1 MEYLLAISGLG
12 RIRVSGKGE
21 ASILNHISRP
31 DRPPAPGF
39 PFCAII
45 NKVTTES
52 ISHPFFH
59 IEVEGLNTP
68 DQIYLIKILSID
80 GRRFT
85 YELRA
90 ALSEEAVKYVKTL
103 LDAVVFNDL
112 IIEWT
117 GDGFE
122 ARETRENLKKHS

>member
-1 MEYLLAISGLG
+1 MPSAASTAK
-12 RIRVSGKGE
+12 RASRKRE
-21 ASILNHISRP
+21 ASILNYISR

-45 NKVTTES
+45 NKVTES
-52 ISHPFFH
+52 ISHTFFH
-59 IEVEGLNTP
+59 IEVEGLKTP

-90 ALSEEAVKYVKTL
+90 ALTEEAVKYVKTL

>member
-1 MEYLLAISGLG
+1 MPSAASTAKRASRKRET
-12 RIRVSGKGE
+12 
-21 ASILNHISRP
+21 SILNHISRP
-31 DRPPAPGF
+31 DRPPAPSF

-59 IEVEGLNTP
+59 IEVEDFNTP
-68 DQIYLIKILSID
+68 NQIYLIKILSID

-90 ALSEEAVKYVKTL
+90 ALTEEAVNYVKTL
-103 LDAVVFNDL
+103 LDAVVFSDL

>member
-1 MEYLLAISGLG
+1 MG
-12 RIRVSGKGE
+12 RPER
-21 ASILNHISRP
+21 
-31 DRPPAPGF
+31 GF
-39 PFCAII
+39 RFCAII
-45 NKVTTES
+45 NEVATQS

-68 DQIYLIKILSID
+68 DRIYLIKILSID

-85 YELRA
+85 YQLRA
-90 ALSEEAVKYVKTL
+90 ALTEEAVEYVKTL
-103 LDAVVFNDL
+103 LDTSVFSDL

-122 ARETRENLKKHS
+122 AHETRENLQKHS

>member
-1 MEYLLAISGLG
+1 L
-12 RIRVSGKGE
+12 RRRHT
-21 ASILNHISRP
+21 SILSESESKQKDGISAWRALRP
-31 DRPPAPGF
+31 AF
-39 PFCAII
+39 LFCATI
-45 NKVTTES
+45 NEVATEP

-59 IEVEGLNTP
+59 IEVESLNTP
-68 DQIYLIKILSID
+68 DRIYLIKILSID

-90 ALSEEAVKYVKTL
+90 ALTEEAVKYVKTL
-103 LDAVVFNDL
+103 LDAVVFSDL

-122 ARETRENLKKHS
+122 AHETRENLQKHS

>member
-1 MEYLLAISGLG
+1 M
-12 RIRVSGKGE
+12 
-21 ASILNHISRP
+21 
-31 DRPPAPGF
+31 
-39 PFCAII
+39 
-45 NKVTTES
+45 TTES
-52 ISHPFFH
+52 ISHTFFH
-59 IEVEGLNTP
+59 IEVEGLKTP

-90 ALSEEAVKYVKTL
+90 ALSEEAVEYVKTL